1 MVKLLV
7 FDLDGTLLHT
17 DKSLSKYTIET
28 LKEFK
33 KNGGEIAIATG
44 RTITNV
50 IDISNQIGAMYCIAQ
65 NGSVVY
71 HGDCII
77 QQTVFDSQKVKSL
90 VHLLTKIE
98 NANIAVAYPTKIY
111 TNNKEFVKS
120 GVREYSDFVDFDTK
134 EIQKISVF
142 TSNKQEM
149 DKINFDEYDCRLITS
164 IENPTFYIIMQKN
177 ANKYNGLIAL
187 LNYIGLNEDDVAA
200 FGDDYNDIDI
210 IGKIKNGIAVENAAD
225 ELKKVAH
232 YICEK
237 NDEDGPAKW
246 IEKNILKNRK

>member
-1 MVKLLV
+1 M
-7 FDLDGTLLHT
+7 G
-17 DKSLSKYTIET
+17 
-28 LKEFK
+28 
-33 KNGGEIAIATG
+33 IAE
-44 RTITNV
+44 
-50 IDISNQIGAMYCIAQ
+50 QIGANYCIAQ

-71 HGDCII
+71 DRGNII
-77 QQTVFDSQKVKSL
+77 YQTVFDPQKVKDL

-111 TNNKEFVKS
+111 TNNREFVKE
-120 GVREYSDFVDFDTK
+120 GVREYSDFIDFDTE

-177 ANKYNGLIAL
+177 ANKYNGLVAL

-210 IGKIKNGIAVENAAD
+210 LGKIKNSVAVENAAD

-232 YICEK
+232 YICDK

-246 IEKNILKNRK
+246 IEENILNN